1 MSVANQT
8 LFSNLEIPPRK
19 GNANQ
24 MFGDDFPA
32 ARIGLALEIEMD
44 AVAFR
49 LVEKMFGDV
58 RGDRSRAFLRE
69 SFLRSSTSDNA
80 AIDFNRVLARCD
92 RTLGRSLRVENE
104 DEVAHQS
111 FRAVFVSD
119 KSDLVPDHGNAGS
132 ARMHRNIPMAG
143 WRAETGEK
151 IPRPAEFE

>member
-1 MSVANQT
+1 
-8 LFSNLEIPPRK
+8 
-19 GNANQ
+19 

-32 ARIGLALEIEMD
+32 ARIGVALEIEMD

-49 LVEKMFGDV
+49 LVEKMFADI
-58 RGDRSRAFLRE
+58 RDDRSRAFLGD
-69 SFLRSSTSDNA
+69 SCLRSSTSDNT
-80 AIDFNRVLARCD
+80 AIDSNGMLATGGG
-92 RTLGRSLRVENE
+92 TLGRSLRIESEN
-104 DEVAHQS
+104 EVAHQG

-132 ARMHRNIPMAG
+132 ARMHRNVPMAG